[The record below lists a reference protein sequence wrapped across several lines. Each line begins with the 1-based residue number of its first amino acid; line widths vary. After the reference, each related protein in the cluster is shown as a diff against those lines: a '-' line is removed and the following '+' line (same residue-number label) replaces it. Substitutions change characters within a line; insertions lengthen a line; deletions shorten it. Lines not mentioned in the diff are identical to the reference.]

1 MENDFKNFIP
11 DVHNDIFKNEYD
23 FNLVYFNKNIND
35 GIEEYKR
42 RIERFNNII
51 NNKDKI
57 YFIYINEDYFHD
69 EEYRKSVDTN
79 FKEMLDLELFLKSK
93 YVNIDFN
100 ILYFDFKEH
109 IIPLNSNIINI
120 VLQTSKLYDSY
131 ENCPLLDFRKYCGR
145 ILSEIF

>member
-1 MENDFKNFIP
+1 
-11 DVHNDIFKNEYD
+11 
-23 FNLVYFNKNIND
+23 
-35 GIEEYKR
+35 
-42 RIERFNNII
+42 
-51 NNKDKI
+51 
-57 YFIYINEDYFHD
+57 
-69 EEYRKSVDTN
+69 
-79 FKEMLDLELFLKSK
+79 MLDLELFLKSK

-145 ILSEIF
+145 ILLEIF